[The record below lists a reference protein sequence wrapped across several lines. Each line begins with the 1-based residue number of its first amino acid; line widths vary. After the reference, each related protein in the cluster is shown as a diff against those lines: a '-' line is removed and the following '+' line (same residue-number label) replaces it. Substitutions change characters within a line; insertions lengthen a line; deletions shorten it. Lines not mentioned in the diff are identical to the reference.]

1 MNSVGANGIELVY
14 DTFGAPSDEAIL
26 LIAGLGAQMIRWT
39 DPFCLE
45 LAGRGYRVIR
55 FDNRDAG
62 LSTHLNHLA
71 PPDFRELAAA
81 LRAGQAPVVPYTLQ
95 DMAADA
101 VGLLDAL
108 SIDRAHVVGRSMGGM
123 IAQVMACEYPRRVA
137 SLTSIMSSTGNPA
150 LPPPAPDA
158 MAMMAGPAP
167 DPVSDKT
174 GYQAHSLAF
183 ARRIA
188 GKRFAFDEA
197 AARGLIVE
205 ELRRAHDPHG
215 FARQFAAIA
224 AAGDRRTRLATVTAP
239 TLVVHGSDD
248 PLFLPVC
255 GEDTAASIPNAAFM
269 RVDGMGHDLPPELY
283 GAVAEAIDRTAK
295 RARIESR

>member
-1 MNSVGANGIELVY
+1 MQSVSANGIELAC
-14 DTFGAPSDEAIL
+14 DEFGAPSNQAIL
-26 LIAGLGAQMIRWT
+26 LLAGLGTQMLRWT

-62 LSTHLNHLA
+62 LSTHLDRLA
-71 PPDFRELAAA
+71 PPDFGELVAA
-81 LRAGQAPVVPYTLQ
+81 LMAGQKPVVPYTLQ

-123 IAQVMACEYPRRVA
+123 IAQVLACEHSQRVA

-167 DPVSDKT
+167 DPLSDES
-174 GYQAHSLAF
+174 GYMAHGLAF

-188 GKRFAFDEA
+188 GKGYPFDEA
-197 AARGLIVE
+197 ATRRLFLE
-205 ELRRAHDPHG
+205 ELRRAHDSLG
-215 FARQFAAIA
+215 FGRQLAAIA
-224 AAGDRRTRLATVTAP
+224 VAGDRRKRLATVTAP
-239 TLVVHGSDD
+239 TLVIHGSDD
-248 PLFLPVC
+248 PLLLPAC
-255 GEDTAASIPNAAFM
+255 GEDTAASIPNAEFM
-269 RVDGMGHDLPPELY
+269 LIEGMGHDLPPELY
-283 GAVAEAIDRTAK
+283 RAVAGAIDRTAK
-295 RARIESR
+295 RSR